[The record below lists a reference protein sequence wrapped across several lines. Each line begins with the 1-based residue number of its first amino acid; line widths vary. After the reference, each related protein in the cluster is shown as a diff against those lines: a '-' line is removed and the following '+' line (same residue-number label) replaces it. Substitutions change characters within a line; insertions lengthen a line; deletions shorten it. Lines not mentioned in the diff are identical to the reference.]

1 LAWWESLP
9 VQPLCAIQSK
19 KKRFILAKPQLSCK
33 VLKFNNSFVADM
45 GIPAQRVDGIDH
57 RPSIAE
63 LSRAIESLFE
73 RAALGPDAVDTA
85 PSNSGEGHGIFV
97 DMLLSGGGKF
107 HQISSQT
114 AR

>member
-1 LAWWESLP
+1 
-9 VQPLCAIQSK
+9 
-19 KKRFILAKPQLSCK
+19 
-33 VLKFNNSFVADM
+33 
-45 GIPAQRVDGIDH
+45 
-57 RPSIAE
+57 
-63 LSRAIESLFE
+63 
-73 RAALGPDAVDTA
+73 VDTA